1 MNINTKII
9 LLVIGSCLLSGVG
22 VSIYSF
28 NLSEKYLIDSR
39 IQKEENK
46 LKIISET
53 IVSNLVELENDVQFL
68 ASTPPIKGMMRAS
81 LNNGVDPLDNS
92 SIKSWRDRLSIIF
105 QEMLYAKENYSQIRF
120 ISISNNGKEIVRVDR
135 RNLKVERVEQADL
148 QDKSN
153 ESYYKEIIRLDPG
166 KTYLSDFSFNREF
179 GKISY
184 PLEMVIRAAK
194 PVFINNSTPFGFII
208 INENYTSVF
217 KEVELFAD
225 RDSELIVVSDDERVL
240 YSSESSGFVTAEK
253 EDENSQSFEFKKNIL
268 SLIKGK
274 KWDKS
279 KSREIAFFSDES
291 NLYLKRKLF
300 YNKADRSHSLT
311 LVSKVNKLLLQQQI
325 YHDLSV
331 VMILLFLITSVAV
344 LIAFISS
351 SRILGPLRR
360 LNEFTMSIAGGAN
373 INFEDVHNLPHDE
386 VGQITKTIANLS
398 KDILS
403 KNHQLISQQAA
414 LDSFAIVAETDI
426 KGKISYVNTKFIEI
440 SKYSKAELIGNDHR
454 MINSGHHPKEFFEE
468 LWRKISSG
476 HIWRGEIKNRAKD
489 GSFYWVD
496 TTIFPVLDENNTLSK
511 YVAIRYDVTDRKKF
525 EEELTREKENAQHA
539 MEVKSTFLANMSHE
553 IRTPLN
559 GIMGFT
565 SMLLDSNLDEHTR
578 QNINYIKS
586 CSDGLLTI
594 INDILD
600 LSKMEAGK
608 LLIDKVPV
616 NIKHEVESALK
627 IFDVTASKRRID
639 ILFDFDSNIPEW
651 VLADG
656 IRIRQVLVN
665 LVGNAIKFSPENE
678 KVEVAVRKKM
688 DLDNELILEFSVS
701 DNGIGID
708 KKVQD
713 RLFDSFEQAD
723 ISTTRQFGGTGLGL
737 SICKKLTELMEGEI
751 WVNSEIGFGAKFY
764 FTVKVTETS
773 PVDKV
778 ISTLELENF
787 KEFNIKALV
796 VDDNDLNTKIAAGFL
811 KKIGIEEV
819 TAASNGKEAIEILKG
834 KEHQFNIIFMDIQMP
849 VMDGIETTKKIRE
862 ELNSNIPIVGLSAN
876 AFEDD
881 RIKAINS
888 GMNYYLVKP
897 LKKLSLLKILNKMFK
912 QN

>member
-1 MNINTKII
+1 
-9 LLVIGSCLLSGVG
+9 
-22 VSIYSF
+22 
-28 NLSEKYLIDSR
+28 
-39 IQKEENK
+39 
-46 LKIISET
+46 
-53 IVSNLVELENDVQFL
+53 
-68 ASTPPIKGMMRAS
+68 
-81 LNNGVDPLDNS
+81 
-92 SIKSWRDRLSIIF
+92 
-105 QEMLYAKENYSQIRF
+105 MLYAKENYSQIRF
-120 ISISNNGKEIVRVDR
+120 VSISNIGKEIVRVDR

-240 YSSESSGFVTAEK
+240 YSSESAGFVTTEK

-268 SLIKGK
+268 NLIKGK

-373 INFEDVHNLPHDE
+373 INFEDVHNLPQDE

-426 KGKISYVNTKFIEI
+426 EGKISYVNTKFVEI

-511 YVAIRYDVTDRKKF
+511 YVAIRYDITDRKKF

-565 SMLLDSNLDEHTR
+565 SILLDSNLDESTR